1 MAHAPRLRCDI
12 EKGMRSASRLTLG
25 ITRDFDRLWLG
36 ETVSAVGTQLTALA
50 LPTLAIFQLH
60 ATPLEVGWLTA
71 CSFAGYPVV
80 GVLGAPLID
89 RFAHRSMLLAMN
101 GLRATALA
109 TVPLAGAL
117 GLVSLGQLAVVAL
130 VVSGGTA
137 LFDAAYQA
145 TVPRLVQADRLLGA
159 NARLETSQATANF
172 AGPALAGW
180 LIGLIGAVATIIGD
194 AFSYLWSALMV
205 SLITVADEPARTPRP
220 NPVRDILVSFVI
232 WRRYPALIAIAAC
245 VVISN
250 VGNMAVRTALL
261 LVTYRAFGLGPV
273 AAGWIL
279 GTGGL
284 ASVLG
289 ATLAGRA
296 STKLGIGPSLVIATT
311 IEGLAWAIAPLGVA
325 GAPFVVLGVASALS
339 GVMTPIWN
347 VNVVTLRQRIV
358 AGSEQGRVVAVS
370 RAFATAGVAIG
381 AVMGGALATI
391 LETALGERVGLVAA
405 MTAGALVASLSAIPL
420 IAGGVARMRAL
431 QVVAE
436 TP

>member
-1 MAHAPRLRCDI
+1 
-12 EKGMRSASRLTLG
+12 MRSASRLTLG
-25 ITRDFDRLWLG
+25 ISRDFDRLWLG

-205 SLITVADEPARTPRP
+205 SLITVADEPART
-220 NPVRDILVSFVI
+220 D
-232 WRRYPALIAIAAC
+232 
-245 VVISN
+245 
-250 VGNMAVRTALL
+250 
-261 LVTYRAFGLGPV
+261 
-273 AAGWIL
+273 
-279 GTGGL
+279 
-284 ASVLG
+284 
-289 ATLAGRA
+289 
-296 STKLGIGPSLVIATT
+296 
-311 IEGLAWAIAPLGVA
+311 
-325 GAPFVVLGVASALS
+325 
-339 GVMTPIWN
+339 
-347 VNVVTLRQRIV
+347 
-358 AGSEQGRVVAVS
+358 
-370 RAFATAGVAIG
+370 AIG
-381 AVMGGALATI
+381 GS
-391 LETALGERVGLVAA
+391 
-405 MTAGALVASLSAIPL
+405 ASLWFDSTANPRTSL
-420 IAGGVARMRAL
+420 
-431 QVVAE
+431 
-436 TP
+436 